1 MLTCNSLKNINMKLR
16 DIKVKSMVLY
26 LTFII
31 GESEFSL
38 FHESSLKMLHVK
50 LVYFLLCAKKC
61 NLVDKFNLMKVFI

>member
-1 MLTCNSLKNINMKLR
+1 MLTCNSLKKINMKLR

-50 LVYFLLCAKKC
+50 LVYFLLCAKEC
-61 NLVDKFNLMKVFI
+61 NLVDKFNLIN

>member
-1 MLTCNSLKNINMKLR
+1 MKLR

-38 FHESSLKMLHVK
+38 FHESSLKFIEEMLYVK

-61 NLVDKFNLMKVFI
+61 NLVDKFNLIN

>member
-1 MLTCNSLKNINMKLR
+1 MLTCNSLKKIDMKLR

-31 GESEFSL
+31 GESEFSF
-38 FHESSLKMLHVK
+38 FHESSLKMLHVN

-61 NLVDKFNLMKVFI
+61 NLVDKFNLIN